1 MDVSSSASFSWLIN
15 WAKAI
20 FGIQAGFA
28 GSNFFAPASIAQARS
43 PGNILP
49 AVIAIEGC
57 SMPDKPLTGQVCR
70 EWILMLMR
78 DRQLTDVS
86 DLVHRKRHTI

>member
-1 MDVSSSASFSWLIN
+1 
-15 WAKAI
+15 
-20 FGIQAGFA
+20 
-28 GSNFFAPASIAQARS
+28 
-43 PGNILP
+43 
-49 AVIAIEGC
+49 
-57 SMPDKPLTGQVCR
+57 MPDKPLTGQVCR